1 MAQTSGAQI
10 SHGGAGIGSA
20 LPRQEDERF
29 LRGRG
34 RYIADVNVPNQ
45 AYGVFIRSP
54 HAHAAIRSID
64 VSAAR
69 NASGVLGV
77 FTVDDLGAD
86 LGTTAV
92 TFKRKRPDGSPMFWR
107 AHAGLARGIV
117 RHVGDPVALVVAESV
132 ALAKDAADLV
142 AIDYEALAAVTE
154 TARAL
159 AADAPRVW
167 AECADNVSHV
177 HEIGDRAAT
186 DAAFAGARHIV
197 RRRYTV
203 TRVQSQYMEPRAA
216 IGAYDPLE
224 EKFTLHCDA
233 QTLYRVRELLAKDV
247 FRVPETS
254 VRVVAYDVG
263 GAFGGKGPQA
273 VEHRV
278 LLWAARR
285 LGRPVKW
292 QGERS
297 ETLLSDEHARDNVH
311 EAELALDADYRF
323 LGLRSHWIA
332 NVGAYVNSD
341 RNFQASF
348 QNTPGM
354 VGVYEFPAAHVR
366 FSCVMSNTMSLAPYR
381 GAGRPEATYVI
392 ERLIDDAA
400 RELKVDPVELRRK
413 NLIAPNAMPRKT
425 PLGYFYDVGE
435 FETCMDMALAMADWK
450 GFPARQAAARAKGL
464 LRGIAMTNPIE
475 RAAAPGFEYAEIRF
489 DARGKAT
496 VLMGSKNQGQGHE
509 TTFKQIL
516 ATHLGLTPGDVHY
529 VDGDT
534 DRVAFGV
541 GTFGSRSA
549 ATGGTALLIAAGKVI
564 DKGRRI
570 AAHLLESAEQDI
582 VFEAGKFLVVGTDRS
597 VTLADVAGAALTV
610 GKLPAGIEPGLF
622 ESGVFAPEDNTYP
635 YGTHVC
641 EVEVDPETG
650 VVRLVR
656 YAVADDVGTVINP
669 LIVKG
674 QIHGGI
680 GQGAGQ
686 ALFERVVYDDDSGQL
701 LTASFMDY
709 AMPRADDFCDIEVK
723 SHSVPTPRNPLGV
736 KGAGEAGAVGAL
748 PVVVNAVIDALA
760 PLGVTHIEMPVTPN
774 RVWNAIRAARAG
786 R

>member
-1 MAQTSGAQI
+1 MADISNSGP
-10 SHGGAGIGSA
+10 GIGSA

-34 RYIADVNVPNQ
+34 RYIADVNLPNQ
-45 AYGVFIRSP
+45 ACGLFIRSP

-64 VSAAR
+64 AGAAQ
-69 NASGVLGV
+69 AAPGVLGV
-77 FTVDDLGAD
+77 FTVDDLGD
-86 LGTTAV
+86 ELGTTAV
-92 TFKRKRPDGSPMFWR
+92 TFQRKRPDGSPMFWR
-107 AHAGLARGIV
+107 AHAGLARGFV
-117 RHVGDPVALVVAESV
+117 RHVGDPVALVVAESL

-142 AIDYEALAAVTE
+142 AIDYEALPAVTD
-154 TARAL
+154 TAKAI
-159 AADAPRVW
+159 AAAAPRVW
-167 AECADNVSHV
+167 AECPDNVSHV
-177 HEIGDRAAT
+177 YEIGDRNNT
-186 DAAFAGARHIV
+186 EAAFAKARHVV
-197 RRRYTV
+197 RRRYTI

-247 FRVPETS
+247 FRVAES
-254 VRVVAYDVG
+254 QVRVIAYDVG

-311 EAELALDADYRF
+311 EAELALDEHGRF

-354 VGVYEFPAAHVR
+354 VGVYDFPAAHVR
-366 FSCVMSNTMSLAPYR
+366 FTCVMSNTMSLAPYR

-400 RELKVDPVELRRK
+400 RELKFDPAELRRR
-413 NLIAPNAMPRKT
+413 NLIAPHAMPRRT
-425 PLGYFYDVGE
+425 PLGFFYDVGE
-435 FETCMDMALAMADWK
+435 FETCMNMALAMADWK
-450 GFPARQAAARAKGL
+450 GFPARREAARAKGL
-464 LRGIAMTNPIE
+464 LRGIAVTNPIE

-489 DARGKAT
+489 DGRGKAT

-516 ATHLGLTPGDVHY
+516 STHLGLAPTDVHY

-549 ATGGTALLIAAGKVI
+549 ATGGTALVIAANKVI
-564 DKGRRI
+564 DKGKRI

-582 VFEAGKFLVVGTDRS
+582 VFDAGRFLVGGTDRGI
-597 VTLADVAGAALTV
+597 TLAQVAAAAFTV

-709 AMPRADDFCDIEVK
+709 AMPRADDFCDIEIA

-760 PLGVTHIEMPVTPN
+760 PLGVTHIDMPVTPN
-774 RVWNAIRAARAG
+774 RVWSAIQAAKAMRG
-786 R
+786 